1 MELNFEVIRHSAV
14 NNATWI
20 AQEAAKSGRFV
31 FDAGVKVANTI
42 SSNLLAL
49 VAKIKTL
56 DFAVTAN
63 GTAAF
68 LKSTV
73 GLAFGGIALSI
84 ISLSVAQKQTNSLIK
99 LGLNVVGIGLIIFGG
114 AALVRPGIN
123 FFGIVRL

>member
-1 MELNFEVIRHSAV
+1 MALNFEGIRDSAV

-20 AQEAAKSGRFV
+20 AHEAAKNGRLV
-31 FDAGVKVANTI
+31 FDAGVKAATTI

-49 VAKIKTL
+49 VAKIKSL

-63 GTAAF
+63 AGAAF

-73 GLAFGGIALSI
+73 GIAFGGIALSI

-99 LGLNVVGIGLIIFGG
+99 LALNVLGIGLIIFGG